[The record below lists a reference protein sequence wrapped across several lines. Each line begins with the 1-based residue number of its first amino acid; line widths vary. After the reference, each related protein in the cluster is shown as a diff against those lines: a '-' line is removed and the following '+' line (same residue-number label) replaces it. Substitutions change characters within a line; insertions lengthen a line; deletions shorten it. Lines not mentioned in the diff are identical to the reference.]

1 MAGSIEELL
10 ELLYTEIEEAKNM
23 PLNAD
28 KCVVDRDR
36 VLDMIDDVK
45 AEIPVEVKR
54 AQDLVANRNDYI
66 ASAKREAD
74 EIRDK
79 AKDYAK
85 ELLNKESIVK
95 EAEDRSSE
103 IIAEAEDRSRMLKQA
118 AGEYCEDALRKAEE
132 AVAGIYDEIKR
143 ARAQFR
149 SAIGSVS
156 EPAQQQGQPPR
167 GQNPR
172 GQNPRPQP
180 ARRPMYDAE
189 ADEGIR
195 D

>member
-1 MAGSIEELL
+1 MASNIDDLL
-10 ELLYTEIEEAKNM
+10 ELLYTEIEEAKS
-23 PLNAD
+23 PAFNAD
-28 KCVVDRDR
+28 KAVIDRDR

-54 AQDLVANRNDYI
+54 AQDLVANRNDFI

-85 ELLNKESIVK
+85 DLLEKETVVQ
-95 EAEDRSSE
+95 EAQERADE
-103 IIAEAEDRSRMLKQA
+103 IIASAEEKSRVLQRA
-118 AGEYCEDALRKAEE
+118 ANEYCEDALRRLEE
-132 AVAGIYDEIKR
+132 AVTDVYEEVKR
-143 ARAQFR
+143 AHAQFR
-149 SAIGSVS
+149 SAMGSL
-156 EPAQQQGQPPR
+156 EPEKKQES
-167 GQNPR
+167 
-172 GQNPRPQP
+172 RPQP

-189 ADEGIR
+189 LDE

>member
-1 MAGSIEELL
+1 MPSNIDELL
-10 ELLYTEIEEAKNM
+10 ELLYTEIEEAKSPAFNG
-23 PLNAD
+23 D
-28 KCVVDRDR
+28 KAVIDRDR

-85 ELLNKESIVK
+85 EMLDKETVVQ
-95 EAEDRSSE
+95 EAQERADE
-103 IIAEAEDRSRMLKQA
+103 IIAEAEEKSRVLQRA
-118 AGEYCEDALRKAEE
+118 ANEYCEDTLRRLEE
-132 AVAGIYDEIKR
+132 AVTDVYEEVKR
-143 ARAQFR
+143 AHAQFR
-149 SAIGSVS
+149 SALSNL
-156 EPAQQQGQPPR
+156 EPEKKQE
-167 GQNPR
+167 
-172 GQNPRPQP
+172 PRPQP
-180 ARRPMYDAE
+180 NRRPMYDAE
-189 ADEGIR
+189 LDQ

>member
-85 ELLNKESIVK
+85 ELLNKETIVK

-103 IIAEAEDRSRMLKQA
+103 IVAEAEERSKQLKQA
-118 AGEYCEDALRKAEE
+118 AAEYCEDTLRKAEE

-149 SAIGSVS
+149 SLLGSAA
-156 EPAQQQGQPPR
+156 EPAQQHAQSARPQST
-167 GQNPR
+167 
-172 GQNPRPQP
+172 RPQP

-189 ADEGIR
+189 ADEDIL

>member
-1 MAGSIEELL
+1 MSGNIEELL
-10 ELLYTEIEEAKNM
+10 ELLYTEIEEAKS
-23 PLNAD
+23 PAFNAD
-28 KCVVDRDR
+28 KCIVDRDR

-85 ELLNKESIVK
+85 DLLEKDNVVQEAQERADEIV
-95 EAEDRSSE
+95 
-103 IIAEAEDRSRMLKQA
+103 AEAEEKSRVLQRA
-118 AGEYCEDALRKAEE
+118 ANEYCEDTLRRLEE
-132 AVAGIYDEIKR
+132 AVSEAFDEVKR
-143 ARAQFR
+143 AHAQFR
-149 SAIGSVS
+149 SALSAL
-156 EPAQQQGQPPR
+156 EPEKPQTA
-167 GQNPR
+167 
-172 GQNPRPQP
+172 RPQP

-189 ADEGIR
+189 LDE